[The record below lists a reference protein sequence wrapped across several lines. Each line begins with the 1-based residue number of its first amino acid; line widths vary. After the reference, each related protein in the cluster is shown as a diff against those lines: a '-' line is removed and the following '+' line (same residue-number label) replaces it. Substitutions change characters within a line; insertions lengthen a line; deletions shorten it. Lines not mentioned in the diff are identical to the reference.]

1 MPFMSP
7 NKVVQRPDGRISHLV
22 LARNEQDD
30 EGNWF
35 EDEEQTMKK
44 KCDFIIS
51 AFGSGLYSQDL
62 KVKEGSKIERLHT
75 VQKIP
80 FFLTNS
86 N

>member
-7 NKVVQRPDGRISHLV
+7 HKVVQRPDGRISHLV

-62 KVKEGSKIERLHT
+62 KVLYKRRDHYSTCG
-75 VQKIP
+75 
-80 FFLTNS
+80 
-86 N
+86 